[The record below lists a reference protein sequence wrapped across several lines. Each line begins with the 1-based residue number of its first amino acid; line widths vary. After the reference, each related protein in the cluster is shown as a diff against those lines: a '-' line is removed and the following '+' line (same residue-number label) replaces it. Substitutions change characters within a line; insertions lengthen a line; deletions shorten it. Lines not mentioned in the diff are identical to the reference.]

1 MAHFIIKDPNN
12 GTKWIKNVDGANGTI
27 EFQDSSKDAYYRD
40 SGFFA
45 DSEFEFI
52 KFHFIKQYPELEYM
66 QIDNGW
72 GSSYVPGEGD
82 AEEGDAVGVAV
93 HAVEEVGEAVAGA

>member
-12 GTKWIKNVDGANGTI
+12 GTKWIKNVDGASGTI

-72 GSSYVPGEGD
+72 GSTYVPRGVGD
-82 AEEGDAVGVAV
+82 EAEAPDRVQIMEEAEAVGA
-93 HAVEEVGEAVAGA
+93 